1 MRSQHLTAVEHVA
14 GTASPGCGAPAD
26 AGPLAHIREHPELEA
41 ADLGE
46 IQRQLRTPGR
56 VLDVGAGRGG
66 FVLLARSRGVD
77 ACALDLEPSAAPIW
91 RQRGVPG
98 VLADAFH
105 PPFRDGA
112 FAVVR
117 LKEIIEHVEDPR
129 ALVSAA
135 RALLRPGG
143 CILAHV
149 PSPYSQ
155 LYPVGNFWDDYTH
168 VRPFSRL
175 ALRRLFEDGGMILV
189 SIEGYTAGRT
199 AVERA
204 LGKLIAPILPHT
216 YRVVARRAP

>member
-1 MRSQHLTAVEHVA
+1 LSSQHLTAPEHVA
-14 GTASPGCGAPAD
+14 RTASPHHDAPAN
-26 AGPLAHIREHPELEA
+26 AGPLSHIHEHPEIEST
-41 ADLGE
+41 DLAE
-46 IQRQLRTPGR
+46 VRRLLRTPGR

-66 FVLLARSRGVD
+66 FVLLARGGGVE

-98 VLADAFH
+98 VLADAFN

-129 ALVSAA
+129 ALVVTA

-155 LYPVGNFWDDYTH
+155 FYPVGNFWDDYTH

-175 ALRRLFEDGGMILV
+175 ALQRLFEDSGMILV
-189 SIEGYTAGRT
+189 SIAGYTAGRN
-199 AVERA
+199 AIERA
-204 LGKLIAPILPHT
+204 LGKLVASFLPHT